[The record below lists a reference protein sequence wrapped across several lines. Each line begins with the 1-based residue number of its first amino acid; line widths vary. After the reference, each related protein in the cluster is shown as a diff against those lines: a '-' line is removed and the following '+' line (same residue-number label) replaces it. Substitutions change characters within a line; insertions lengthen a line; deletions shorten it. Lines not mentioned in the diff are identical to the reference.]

1 MSVHLRNLKGVPYEL
16 QVSLISAGLTTYSQ
30 IHQATRTAEQRQ
42 TLAEQLEVDPSVV
55 RDLAGRADLACLK
68 GVGGIFARLLAEAG
82 IKTVEDLAGQ
92 DPLSLSHKLME
103 VNEQTRLAGRVPTLR
118 AVADWVAQAKT
129 WSNSGVL

>member
-1 MSVHLRNLKGVPYEL
+1 M
-16 QVSLISAGLTTYSQ
+16 
-30 IHQATRTAEQRQ
+30 
-42 TLAEQLEVDPSVV
+42 
-55 RDLAGRADLACLK
+55 